1 MRIWT
6 LHPQYLDPQ
15 GLVALWRE
23 TLLARAV
30 LNGDTRGYR
39 NHPQLERFKAHAFP
53 LQAIDVYLAAVHDES
68 LARGYKFD
76 RSKIGPVQKNEF
88 IPATSGQIMYEWQH
102 LLEKLSNRNPALH
115 EKWRNVTLP
124 ESHPLFVVKK
134 GEVESWE
141 KIPKNT

>member
-53 LQAIDVYLAAVHDES
+53 FQAIDSYLAVVHEES
-68 LARGYKFD
+68 RTRGYKFD
-76 RSKIGPVQKNEF
+76 QSKFLPVSKVLS
-88 IPATSGQIMYEWQH
+88 IPATSGQLEYEWQH
-102 LLEKLSNRNPALH
+102 LLEKLSRRNPELY
-115 EKWRNVTLP
+115 EKWLVVKKP
-124 ESHPLFVVKK
+124 KCHPLFVVKK
-134 GEVESWE
+134 GEMESWE
-141 KIPKNT
+141 KVQKTK

>member
-6 LHPQYLDPQ
+6 LHPQYLDPP

-53 LQAIDVYLAAVHDES
+53 LAAIDVYLAAVHEES
-68 LARGYKFD
+68 LARGYSFD
-76 RSKIGPVQKNEF
+76 RRKIGPLQKVDL
-88 IPATSGQIMYEWQH
+88 IPATSGQVMYEWQH
-102 LLEKLSNRNPALH
+102 LLEKLSNRNPALY
-115 EKWRNVTLP
+115 EKWRNVDKP
-124 ESHPLFVVKK
+124 KCHPLFRVKA
-134 GEVESWE
+134 GDVESWE
-141 KIPKNT
+141 KVREE